1 MLEPNQKSNGLS
13 INRES
18 GQRFTTDDRRIFTK
32 VLGANKGASTPGNNN
47 DVTCENTGGPDVEY
61 D

>member
-1 MLEPNQKSNGLS
+1 MVYKKKEK
-13 INRES
+13 I